1 MALAMY
7 DLDGTLIET
16 AEEITCA
23 VNMTLSQHNHEA
35 VTIQQVEVWIGH
47 GTNALMKRAWPDK
60 AAIETPWI
68 WNVIMEEFNYHYN
81 EVAGTKSKPYPQ
93 VIETLHAMKELGIKQ
108 AVITNKEQPF
118 VSRILEKN
126 GIESFFDLVIGGNT
140 LPVKKP
146 DAKVIFHCLDTL
158 SEDAE
163 TSLFVGDSATDIM
176 TAKNAK
182 INCWVVPYG
191 YNGKEDI
198 RLSNPDKLIQDLS
211 IVPSFFHALNQS
223 NDLH

>member
-1 MALAMY
+1 MALVMY

-16 AEEITCA
+16 AEEITYA

-35 VTIQQVEVWIGH
+35 VTMDQVKVWIGH

-60 AAIETPWI
+60 AAIEMPWV
-68 WNVIMEEFNYHYN
+68 WNVIMEEFNYHYG
-81 EVAGTKSKPYPQ
+81 EVAGTKSKLYPH
-93 VIETLHAMKELGIKQ
+93 VMETLNAMKALGVKQ
-108 AVITNKEQPF
+108 AVVTNKEQPF
-118 VSRILEKN
+118 ANRILEKN

-146 DAKVIFHCLDTL
+146 DAEVISHCLNTL
-158 SEDAE
+158 SESAE

-176 TAKNAK
+176 TARNAK

-191 YNGKEDI
+191 YNGGEDI

-211 IVPSFFHALNQS
+211 VVPNFFHALNQS
-223 NDLH
+223 NGLH